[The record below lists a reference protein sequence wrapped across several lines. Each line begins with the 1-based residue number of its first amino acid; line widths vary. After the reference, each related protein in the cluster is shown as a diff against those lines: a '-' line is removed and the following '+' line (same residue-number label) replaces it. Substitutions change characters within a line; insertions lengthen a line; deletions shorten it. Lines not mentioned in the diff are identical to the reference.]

1 MNLHIFNLINT
12 SNLMSTPKSIHALI
26 HYKLHALHE
35 SGCCCMLHTFLM
47 MIEQQNSGG
56 EASVGV
62 GSWRYDR
69 VPSKVYRSRIFKT

>member
-56 EASVGV
+56 GMGV
-62 GSWRYDR
+62 KRALGWGHGGMTGY
-69 VPSKVYRSRIFKT
+69 